1 MSPNQ
6 NKTQIHGPSLGAGL
20 LSVKHSKL
28 PADDLIS
35 ILAPG
40 ATYCPD
46 KSIPGAKWRHRKAS
60 DILKGSCLIR
70 VSASTNREERN
81 DSGKRWR

>member
-1 MSPNQ
+1 MEKEAFP
-6 NKTQIHGPSLGAGL
+6 
-20 LSVKHSKL
+20 SVKHSKL

-60 DILKGSCLIR
+60 ADILKGSRLIR
-70 VSASTNREERN
+70 VSNSTNREERN
-81 DSGKRWR
+81 DSGERWR